1 MSLGAILRRL
11 PVHSKNAVNFSSTL
25 RNVLLGATSENQ
37 RRHYGGCHPSHGL
50 ASSVGVLA
58 ELNCVVRYYV
68 LSAVRVAISALATRA
83 VMILRFAETPN
94 DL

>member
-1 MSLGAILRRL
+1 MAAAILLMGWPL
-11 PVHSKNAVNFSSTL
+11 P
-25 RNVLLGATSENQ
+25 
-37 RRHYGGCHPSHGL
+37 L
-50 ASSVGVLA
+50 AFLA